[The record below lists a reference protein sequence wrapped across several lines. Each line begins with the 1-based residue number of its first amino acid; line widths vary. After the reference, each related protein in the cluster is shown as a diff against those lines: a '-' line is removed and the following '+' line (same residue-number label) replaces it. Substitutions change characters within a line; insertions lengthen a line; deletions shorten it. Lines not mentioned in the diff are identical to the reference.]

1 MKAISFQ
8 PDLRKKSNL
17 DGALCSRMK
26 DEQGIAMILVLIVLS
41 ILAVFAAYLFLSS
54 AEELKISDNSE
65 SMIQARF
72 AARAGIEHTRELLK
86 GVIFNTALK
95 GPDGTY
101 TNSSSYLTTARS
113 AGFRNLAPWATLRSL
128 NIADPTSD
136 VSSLAD
142 DGLINTGGSTPT
154 LLAPKTGFAF
164 TAANPYGSG
173 TLTTARYFIKVTDNN
188 GEVSELAE
196 DATNNPFIDGDGTI
210 IVRSIG
216 VARTIVEGSGSSARR
231 NSVAIFESRLKQD
244 SPFFNLGSPAI
255 VIGHDVAA
263 NFSGNAF
270 SIIGTSAGP
279 GLATI
284 DTDYADCLAN
294 PASCAVKKLRD
305 ATGGKGTITGD
316 CTGATANQ
324 CINDITISVRDDP
337 KKSMLLNPVWLYDFV
352 NNQVPAVADNIITNG
367 SVGSVNLGTT
377 ANPKITFVN
386 GDLSATGGISG
397 AGILVVTGELA
408 MGGSINFDGLVLVV
422 GRGEFWAHGMNRG
435 IHGGLIV
442 ANLEVINGVPVFGR
456 SSTSINDFDIRGN
469 SEIATYDGLLADMG
483 NSLMPLKQLS
493 FREITNGIDP

>member
-8 PDLRKKSNL
+8 TNLRKKSNL
-17 DGALCSRMK
+17 CGNLSPRMK
-26 DEQGIAMILVLIVLS
+26 DEQGIAMVLVLIVLS
-41 ILAVFAAYLFLSS
+41 ILAVFAAYLFLSGT
-54 AEELKISDNSE
+54 EELKISDNSE

-72 AARAGIEHTRELLK
+72 AARAGIEHARELLK
-86 GVIFNTALK
+86 GLNFTAVLK
-95 GPDGTY
+95 GPDGIFA
-101 TNSSSYLTTARS
+101 NSSSDLAAARL
-113 AGFRNLAPWATLRSL
+113 AGFRNSAPWATLRSL
-128 NIADPTSD
+128 NLVDPTND

-142 DGLINTGGSTPT
+142 DGLINTGGTTPT
-154 LLAPKTGFAF
+154 VFVPKTGFAF

-188 GEVSELAE
+188 GEASEQAK
-196 DATNNPFIDGDGTI
+196 DSTDSPYIDGDGTI
-210 IVRSIG
+210 IVRSVG
-216 VARTIVEGSGSSARR
+216 VARTIVEGSGSSTRR
-231 NSVAIFESRLKQD
+231 NSVAIFESRLVQG
-244 SPFFNLGSPAI
+244 SPFFDLGSPAI

-270 SIIGTSAGP
+270 SIIGNGDGP

-305 ATGGKGTITGD
+305 ATGGKGTIRGN
-316 CTGATANQ
+316 CTGASANQ
-324 CINDITISVRDDP
+324 CITDITLSVRDNP
-337 KKSMLLNPVWLYDFV
+337 KKSMLMDPVWLYNFV
-352 NNQVPAVADNIITNG
+352 NTEVPAVADNIITNG

-377 ANPKITFVN
+377 SNPKITFVN

-442 ANLEVINGVPVFGR
+442 ANINVVSGVPVFGR
-456 SSTSINDFDIRGN
+456 ASTSINDFDIRGN
-469 SEIATYDGLLADMG
+469 SDIATYDGSLANMG
-483 NSLMPLKQLS
+483 NGLMPLKQLS
-493 FREITNGIDP
+493 FREITNGLDP